1 MQQFCGINAIAYYSS
16 NIFAESG
23 FSPTDALLATWGFGM
38 LNWLGAL
45 PALYTIDKFGRRTL
59 LLFSYPLMAIFLLIT
74 GCAFWIEDRNAPR
87 KGSMIRI
94 DCRFNT
100 TDPKW
105 KSEKTIT
112 LEEALAAWF
121 KYVLLFVIL

>member
-1 MQQFCGINAIAYYSS
+1 MKG
-16 NIFAESG
+16 
-23 FSPTDALLATWGFGM
+23 LLPN
-38 LNWLGAL
+38 LQKPPL
-45 PALYTIDKFGRRTL
+45 PAVENNST
-59 LLFSYPLMAIFLLIT
+59 
-74 GCAFWIEDRNAPR
+74 FWIEDRNAPR

-112 LEEALAAWF
+112 VEEALAAWF
-121 KYVLLFVIL
+121 KYVLLFVILQLSF

>member
-59 LLFSYPLMAIFLLIT
+59 LLFSYPLMAIFLLVT
-74 GCAFWIEDRNAPR
+74 GCAFWIEDRTARVGVIAAGIYLFTLSYSPGAGPVPFTVGLASFDGR
-87 KGSMIRI
+87 HAV
-94 DCRFNT
+94 D
-100 TDPKW
+100 TD
-105 KSEKTIT
+105 ETR
-112 LEEALAAWF
+112 
-121 KYVLLFVIL
+121 